1 MSHKVVNA
9 ASSSARPS
17 GEQKHAGTS
26 NVVDFA
32 TLSRARSRLSLAGRR
47 LTSRDLEIAEATPE
61 LLSANIPSP
70 DASTPNV
77 SLLQG
82 FEATIPSSERGKL
95 RRRKMRHVETPPLGL
110 NQMALSARG
119 LLIDDLRI
127 ENPRPNG
134 VSPTKTRTKQG
145 RVSLSANA
153 RFGRNELEL
162 QAREIGQDRD
172 HINVRRVG
180 QARSDVVQPLTLFA
194 IQRIIRTEIE
204 EIDNKIAHLNDL
216 RRHLEEDLLKLHE
229 EDLELQDERA
239 SSSFTLI

>member
-1 MSHKVVNA
+1 MSNKVVNA
-9 ASSSARPS
+9 AAKSSTHPS
-17 GEQKHAGTS
+17 SEQEHAGTS

-32 TLSRARSRLSLAGRR
+32 TLSRARSRLSRR

-70 DASTPNV
+70 DASTPDV

-119 LLIDDLRI
+119 LLTGDLRI
-127 ENPRPNG
+127 EDPRTNG

-145 RVSLSANA
+145 RVSLSTNA
-153 RFGRNELEL
+153 RFSRNELEF

-172 HINVRRVG
+172 HINVRRVR
-180 QARSDVVQPLTLFA
+180 QAPIGCGTTAHALRHSA
-194 IQRIIRTEIE
+194 
-204 EIDNKIAHLNDL
+204 DNKD
-216 RRHLEEDLLKLHE
+216 
-229 EDLELQDERA
+229 
-239 SSSFTLI
+239 